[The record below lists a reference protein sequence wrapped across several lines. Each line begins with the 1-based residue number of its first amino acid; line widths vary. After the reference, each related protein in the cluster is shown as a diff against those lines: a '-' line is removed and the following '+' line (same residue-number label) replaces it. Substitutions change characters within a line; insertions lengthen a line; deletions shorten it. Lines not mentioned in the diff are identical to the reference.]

1 MQLAYTIVNMKL
13 PNCIA
18 AFITTIALAI
28 LFVGAGVAVCT
39 TPPVTHG
46 LSSFFSDDQT
56 SPFTRSQLTQVADAT
71 RDYSFGEHDRTALYR
86 AIYQVDMQLRQDI
99 TSSGGK
105 VPQDFPNLDIVK
117 DTNDGGQLASAFAG
131 ASELYCFSPETVSH
145 LDDCY
150 SLARTSLVALAICG
164 IAAIA
169 GLIACGALGR
179 KRLVGNVLMAA
190 GILVIVVFIAL
201 GVFAAIDFSRFFTL
215 FHSVFFSQGNW
226 TFPYDSLLICSLPT
240 VFWVGMGVIWLIVTV
255 LVSILSIAIGAL
267 VRK

>member
-1 MQLAYTIVNMKL
+1 MKVARG
-13 PNCIA
+13 I
-18 AFITTIALAI
+18 FSVITTLALVVT
-28 LFVGAGVAVCT
+28 FVAAGLAVCML
-39 TPPVTHG
+39 PPVTHG
-46 LSSFFSDDQT
+46 LATMFVDDGT
-56 SPFTRSQLTQVADAT
+56 SPFSRAQLVQVADAT
-71 RDYSFGEHDRTALYR
+71 RDYSFGEHDRAALYR

-190 GILVIVVFIAL
+190 GILVIVIFIAL

-240 VFWVGMGVIWLIVTV
+240 VFWVGMGIIWLIASA